1 MEKVLYSLWRQETVS
16 GDDFG
21 VGLRQQLVPELQAL
35 PSLRG
40 LRLALV
46 DGAVAAAADKRM
58 QTTGPLPDALLSL
71 WLDDAWKRPDP
82 AALLPAL
89 VSRSC
94 AWLVTEAEPSVNATQ
109 PPGADSRVPGFC
121 QVALLQRPPRLD
133 EDTWLSIWKGSHG
146 RVAIDT
152 QSTFGYRQ
160 NLVVCALDPD
170 APLLHAVVEEN
181 FPDAAMTSRHA
192 FYAAADDA
200 TLAANEAAMMESCA
214 RFIDFDRIDVVPMS
228 EYLFSP
234 AAGP

>member
-1 MEKVLYSLWRQETVS
+1 MEKVLYSLWRQDTVTA
-16 GDDFG
+16 DDFG
-21 VGLRQQLVPELQAL
+21 AGLRQQLVPQLQAL
-35 PSLRG
+35 ASLRG
-40 LRLALV
+40 LRLAV
-46 DGAVAAAADKRM
+46 ADRAVAAAADKRL
-58 QTTGPLPDALLSL
+58 QTTGALPDALLSL
-71 WLDDAWKRPDP
+71 WLDDAWRRPDP
-82 AALLPAL
+82 AALVPAL
-89 VSRSC
+89 VARSC
-94 AWLVTEAEPSVNATQ
+94 AWLVSEAEPIVNSSQLPA
-109 PPGADSRVPGFC
+109 ADGRVPGFC

-133 EDTWLSIWKGSHG
+133 QETWLSIWKGSHG
-146 RVAIDT
+146 QVAIDT

-160 NLVVCALDPD
+160 NLVVCALDAH

-200 TLAANEAAMMESCA
+200 TLAANETAMMESCA